1 MGPKDLKNIQGIY
14 KINFPN
20 GKCYIGLSNQIR
32 TRIKEHINKD
42 YREHP
47 NLPISKAI
55 NKYGITDVEILEE
68 VQGDRQLLQEREKY
82 WIQYYDS
89 TNREKGYN
97 LSPGGDGT
105 AEGCLNHQA
114 KLNNEQI
121 LELYDLLLNSTL
133 TYEELG
139 EKFNLDR
146 ISIGRINAGTHYF
159 SSELNYPLRKTRI
172 DRFDL
177 DNKQSAFY
185 GKEEELNN
193 LYYDLQYT
201 QISYDEL
208 QKKYDIKLSTL
219 SLINRGKKY
228 HNSELKYPLRPKNE
242 LRKRIFSME
251 ELIFIKEELEKCE
264 LTMKE
269 IGKKVSCSSETI
281 SSINKGLRQKQSDWE
296 YPLRKQKMKTGP
308 KPQ

>member
-1 MGPKDLKNIQGIY
+1 MEPKELKNIQGIY

-32 TRIKEHINKD
+32 TRIREHINKD

-55 NKYGITDVEILEE
+55 NKYGIVDVEILEE
-68 VQGDRQLLQEREKY
+68 IQGDRQLLQEREKY

-89 TNREKGYN
+89 TNKEKGYN
-97 LSPGGDGT
+97 ISPGGDGS

-114 KLNNEQI
+114 KLNSEQI

-139 EKFNLDR
+139 KKFNLSQM
-146 ISIGRINAGTHYF
+146 SINRINAGTHYF
-159 SSELNYPLRKTRI
+159 SPELDYPLRKGRI
-172 DRFDL
+172 DRFEL
-177 DNKQSAFY
+177 NNKQSAFY
-185 GKEEELNN
+185 GKEEELKN

-201 QISYDEL
+201 QIPYEKL
-208 QKKYDIKLSTL
+208 QEKYNIKISIL

-228 HNSELKYPLRPKNE
+228 YLPELKYPLRSKNE
-242 LRKRIFSME
+242 LRKRIFSIE
-251 ELIFIKEELEKCE
+251 ELNFIKQELEKNE

-269 IGKKVSCSSETI
+269 IGKKVSCSSEII
-281 SSINKGLRQKQSDWE
+281 SNINKGLRQKQIDWE
-296 YPLRKQKMKTGP
+296 YPLRKEKMKTGP
-308 KPQ
+308 KPR